1 MAEITYLPRMRTLDE
16 CYRELKELDPNTAV
30 SKYFVRRLA
39 LSGAIPT
46 VKCGCKRLI
55 NLDGLIAYLNEPHR
69 QRLPSTE
76 PLPDTSQTVNGIRKI
91 GGDRY

>member
-1 MAEITYLPRMRTLDE
+1 MRTLDE
-16 CYRELKELDPNTAV
+16 CCRELKRLDPDTAI

-55 NLDGLIAYLNEPHR
+55 NLDGLIEYLQSPHTVPV
-69 QRLPSTE
+69 PSTE
-76 PLPDTSQTVNGIRKI
+76 PLPDENIQSVHGIRRI
-91 GGDRY
+91 M

>member
-55 NLDGLIAYLNEPHR
+55 NFDGLIEYLQSSH
-69 QRLPSTE
+69 TE
-76 PLPDTSQTVNGIRKI
+76 PLPDKKKEISFTDNNNPAIKL
-91 GGDRY
+91 

>member
-55 NLDGLIAYLNEPHR
+55 NLDGLIAYLNEPH
-69 QRLPSTE
+69 TE

>member
-1 MAEITYLPRMRTLDE
+1 MPDITYLPRMRTLDE
-16 CYRELKELDPNTAV
+16 CYRKLKQLDPNTAV

-91 GGDRY
+91 L

>member
-1 MAEITYLPRMRTLDE
+1 MANITYLPRMRTLDE

-46 VKCGCKRLI
+46 VKCGCRRLI
-55 NLDGLIAYLNEPHR
+55 NLDGLIAYLNEPHN
-69 QRLPSTE
+69 E
-76 PLPDTSQTVNGIRKI
+76 PLPAASQTVNGIRKI

>member
-1 MAEITYLPRMRTLDE
+1 MSGYNTRLPRMRTLDE

-55 NLDGLIAYLNEPHR
+55 NLDGLIEYL
-69 QRLPSTE
+69 QSPSTE
-76 PLPDTSQTVNGIRKI
+76 PLLDENTKAVNGIRRI
-91 GGDRY
+91 V